1 MYTDL
6 SPFYYLTDFK
16 NTTTTDIRNN
26 KKIKIPNK
34 NLKPKVVKDEKFDEN
49 SLVSKNSRNKDNQF
63 YSFGDGEYNF
73 NKEIKVLPPVEK
85 TFYDERFNIKPSNML
100 TTRPGFGI
108 QQNWLQG
115 PQSIDSRNLR
125 HN

>member
-16 NTTTTDIRNN
+16 NTTTTDIRNI
-26 KKIKIPNK
+26 KKIKIPSK
-34 NLKPKVVKDEKFDEN
+34 NLEPKVVRDQEFDEKL
-49 SLVSKNSRNKDNQF
+49 LVPKDSRNKDNQY
-63 YSFGDGEYNF
+63 YSFGDGKYDF
-73 NKEIKVLPPVEK
+73 NREIKFLPPVEK

-108 QQNWLQG
+108 QQNWLQR
-115 PQSIDSRNLR
+115 PQSMDSRNLR